1 MVALG
6 ANCVSS
12 RVGVWFGADLDA
24 GFMLAL
30 FSDTRGDLV
39 AEADECGNV
48 SRRLSVLTSVDRVRL
63 LSREREWLGRDFEVL
78 GRDLRASIKTTVGR
92 VRGSMKVTSFA
103 TWMSASSTE
112 KTDEGEVERDLELA
126 GCGGLGQTYIDGC
139 RKVLDASCGGESDG
153 GSSSTICSSGSNTY
167 VSSSKVALLFLLI
180 VAEETGRARLTV
192 GGARISS
199 SRSESGS
206 M

>member
-1 MVALG
+1 
-6 ANCVSS
+6 
-12 RVGVWFGADLDA
+12 
-24 GFMLAL
+24 
-30 FSDTRGDLV
+30 
-39 AEADECGNV
+39 
-48 SRRLSVLTSVDRVRL
+48 
-63 LSREREWLGRDFEVL
+63 
-78 GRDLRASIKTTVGR
+78 
-92 VRGSMKVTSFA
+92 
-103 TWMSASSTE
+103 MSASSTE

-126 GCGGLGQTYIDGC
+126 GCGGFGQTYIDGC

-192 GGARISS
+192 GGARVSS